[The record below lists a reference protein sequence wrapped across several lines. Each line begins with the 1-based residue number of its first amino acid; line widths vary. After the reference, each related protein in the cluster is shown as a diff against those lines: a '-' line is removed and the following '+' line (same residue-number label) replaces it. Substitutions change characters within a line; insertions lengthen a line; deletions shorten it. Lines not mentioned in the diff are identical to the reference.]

1 MTKSMNNGRLLLA
14 SGAGAAQKPRRKLR
28 GAAKARRAPASVDAI
43 TERVLTAIWEHRLPP
58 GTKLVEE
65 KLANVFGVSRTK
77 IRLAL
82 ARLAHDS
89 ILTIYPNRGTFVSSP
104 TIEEAHH
111 VFNARRMIEPALVL
125 QIAQTS
131 TKDQIAR
138 LRRSVE
144 LEAEA
149 RARNDRR
156 TIIRLSGEFHIL
168 LAEMAENP
176 FLSRSMRELTSLT
189 CLIIA
194 LYDSPGVP
202 SCPHHEH
209 GDLVD
214 AIAARDG
221 ERAVTLMVTHLD
233 HVEHSLDLNTAPG
246 AEMDLEAVFA

>member
-1 MTKSMNNGRLLLA
+1 MND
-14 SGAGAAQKPRRKLR
+14 SKPNLRRNEPESAERPRTPRAPKV
-28 GAAKARRAPASVDAI
+28 RRAPASVDEI

-65 KLANVFGVSRTK
+65 KLAGVFGVSRTK
-77 IRLAL
+77 VRLAL
-82 ARLAHDS
+82 GRLAHDS
-89 ILTIYPNRGTFVSSP
+89 ILTIFPNRGTFVSSP
-104 TIEEAHH
+104 TIEEARH
-111 VFNARRMIEPALVL
+111 VFNARRMIEPAIVRRM
-125 QIAQTS
+125 AQAPS
-131 TKDQIAR
+131 KDQVAR

-156 TIIRLSGEFHIL
+156 TIIRLSGEFHML
-168 LAEMAENP
+168 LAEMAGNP
-176 FLSRSMRELTSLT
+176 FLLRSMRELTSLT

-214 AIAARDG
+214 AIQARDD
-221 ERAVTLMVTHLD
+221 ERAAAVMVTHLD
-233 HVEHSLDLNTAPG
+233 HVEHTLDLHTAAG
-246 AEMDLEAVFA
+246 AEVDLEAVFA